1 MYSEKKSHYHSPA
14 HSLQGLVHIIV
25 TPMEEIEGIANDI
38 EAASNVA
45 LDLELA
51 PTHILAN

>member
-45 LDLELA
+45 LDSELA